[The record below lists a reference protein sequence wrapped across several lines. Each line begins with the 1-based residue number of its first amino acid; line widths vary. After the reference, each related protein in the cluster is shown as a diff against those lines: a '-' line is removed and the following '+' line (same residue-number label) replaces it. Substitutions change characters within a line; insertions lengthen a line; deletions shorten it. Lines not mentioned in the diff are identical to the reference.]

1 MALDESKDTDE
12 KFDIDGYTYV
22 VEKEF
27 LAQAKPIKVDFLD
40 VGFKV
45 TSSIKL
51 DSACGS
57 CGDTGSCC
65 S

>member
-12 KFDIDGYTYV
+12 KFEIDNFIYIV
-22 VEKEF
+22 DKEF
-27 LAQAKPIKVDFLD
+27 LAQAQPIKVDFLE

-45 TSSIKL
+45 TSSLKL
-51 DSACGS
+51 ESACGS
-57 CGDTGSCC
+57 CSSTGSCC